1 MSDKGRDVDLT
12 RAKQNT
18 GVWLVKIPKYL
29 AQQWGKASGRG
40 EVGKLKITKIFITSF
55 HNLPPTFTRQQ
66 GKTMVSFNLNE
77 ELSLVEHSGEKTMS
91 VRAPTE
97 HPFTM
102 QSVGGQTLAVFT
114 ETSSGSGYFYM
125 QLYSLFP
132 PDIQKAVIPLHKGG
146 K

>member
-40 EVGKLKITKIFITSF
+40 EVGKLKITK
-55 HNLPPTFTRQQ
+55 QQ

-77 ELSLVEHSGEKTMS
+77 ELSVVEHSGEKTMS
-91 VRAPTE
+91 VRAPRE

-114 ETSSGSGYFYM
+114 ENSSGEP
-125 QLYSLFP
+125 SLQRFLMER
-132 PDIQKAVIPLHKGG
+132 KSL
-146 K
+146 

>member
-40 EVGKLKITKIFITSF
+40 EVGKLKITK
-55 HNLPPTFTRQQ
+55 QQ

-77 ELSLVEHSGEKTMS
+77 ELSVVEHSGEKTMS
-91 VRAPTE
+91 VRAPRE

-114 ETSSGSGYFYM
+114 ENSSGEPSHQRFLMERKRLVKRKKCEISY
-125 QLYSLFP
+125 LL
-132 PDIQKAVIPLHKGG
+132 
-146 K
+146 